1 MTAPQHSDPKCRDLL
16 DGWFKQFREA
26 LGRDDFH
33 GLGDLLAEDCYWR
46 DLLTFGWKLQTNHG
60 IAAILS
66 WLRGSYRKD
75 AGQNLRLIGEGSRG
89 GLGDVFSE
97 TIETFFDFETSVATG
112 RGYLR
117 LVPDS
122 NAPTGARAVTI
133 LTAMRELRDFPE
145 PSKQR
150 RPRVTAMTFD
160 EDAKAASRSSND
172 PDVLIIGAGQSG
184 LMLAA
189 RLSHNGINTLLVDR
203 SSRVGDIWR
212 ERYRTLKL
220 HNETCMN
227 HFPYMP
233 FPETWPAYLP
243 RDKVVSW
250 LEFYAESMEL
260 NIAHDTTC
268 LGGRFDE
275 ASGTWAIRLQPRDG
289 PQYTL
294 KPKHV
299 VLATG
304 VSGFPDIPAID
315 GAETFTG
322 TIVHSS
328 AVNDG
333 FDVRDKNVVV
343 VGAGTSAHDIA
354 QMSYVNGG
362 RVTMIQ
368 RSPITVVSLE
378 PSAALPFGVYRN
390 NDGIRH
396 IDDLDLI
403 YASVPYDLV
412 RRLQIGMSKT
422 MMQLDEELL
431 SGLRRVGFLL
441 DNGHDDTGWVMK
453 LFRYQAGYYLNIGAS
468 DLIVEEKIKLR
479 SGVSVARLEESSVVL
494 SDGSTLPA
502 DIVVFA
508 TGYQPL
514 EKSVA
519 RLFGDDMAARVG
531 PIYGIGNDGELQNM
545 YAATGQ
551 PHFYVTGGG
560 FAGAR
565 SYSRYTTLLIKAQLE
580 GLLPERQRAEPET
593 DSVKAKAT
601 PRRTSIH
608 A

>member
-1 MTAPQHSDPKCRDLL
+1 MTTLPHSDPKCRDLL

-26 LGRDDFH
+26 LGRDDFR
-33 GLGDLLAEDCYWR
+33 GLDGLIAEDCYWR
-46 DLLTFGWKLQTNHG
+46 DLLTFGWKLQTHHG
-60 IAAILS
+60 IGPILS
-66 WLRGSYRKD
+66 WLRGSYRKG
-75 AGQNLRLIGEGSRG
+75 AAQNLRLVGEITNA

-97 TIETFFDFETSVATG
+97 TIESFFDFETSVATA

-122 NAPTGARAVTI
+122 SSPVGARAVTI
-133 LTAMRELRDFPE
+133 LTAMRELHDFPE

-150 RPRVTAMTFD
+150 RPRVTAMVFD
-160 EDAKAASRSSND
+160 EGAKAAPQPGND

-189 RLSHNGINTLLVDR
+189 RLSHNGIKTLLVDR
-203 SSRVGDIWR
+203 NSRVGDLWR
-212 ERYRTLKL
+212 QRYRTLKL

-227 HFPYMP
+227 HFPYLP
-233 FPETWPAYLP
+233 FPETWPVYLP

-250 LEFYAESMEL
+250 LEFYAESMDL
-260 NIAHDTTC
+260 DIAHDTTC

-275 ASGTWAIRLQPRDG
+275 ASGTWTIRLKPHDG
-289 PQYTL
+289 SEYTL
-294 KPKHV
+294 NPKHV

-304 VSGFPDIPAID
+304 VSGFPDVPAID
-315 GAETFTG
+315 GADTFTG

-328 AVNDG
+328 EVNDA
-333 FDVRDKNVVV
+333 FDVRDKTVVV

-354 QMSYVNGG
+354 QMSHVNGG
-362 RVTMIQ
+362 KVTMIQ

-378 PSAALPFGVYRN
+378 PSAALPFGIYRN
-390 NDGIRH
+390 NDGIKH

-422 MMQLDEELL
+422 MMKLDEELL
-431 SGLRRVGFLL
+431 SGLRKVGFLL

-479 SGVSVARLEESSVVL
+479 SGVGIARLDESSVVL
-494 SDGSTLPA
+494 SDGSRLPA

-519 RLFGDDMAARVG
+519 RLFGEDVAARVG

-545 YAATGQ
+545 YGATGQ

-580 GLLPERQRAEPET
+580 GLLSGQASAKPDT
-593 DSVKAKAT
+593 DSMGAKTT
-601 PRRTSIH
+601 PRRTAAH

>member
-1 MTAPQHSDPKCRDLL
+1 MTGLTYSDQECRDLL
-16 DGWFKQFREA
+16 DGWFTQFRDA
-26 LGRDDFH
+26 LGRADFA
-33 GLGDLLAEDCYWR
+33 GLDSLLAEDCYWR

-60 IAAILS
+60 IAPVLS
-66 WLRGSYRKD
+66 WLRESYRAD
-75 AGQNLRLIGEGSRG
+75 AAQNLRLVGDVSRS

-97 TIETFFDFETSVATG
+97 TIESFFDFNTSVATG

-117 LVPDS
+117 LVLDS
-122 NAPTGARAVTI
+122 CAPAGVRAVTI
-133 LTAMRELRDFPE
+133 LTAMRELREFPE
-145 PSKQR
+145 PIKQR
-150 RPRVTAMTFD
+150 RPRVTAMSFD
-160 EDAKAASRSSND
+160 KDAKAEHRSSTTH
-172 PDVLIIGAGQSG
+172 DVLIIGAGQSG

-189 RLSHNGINTLLVDR
+189 RLSHNGIRTLLVDR
-203 SSRVGDIWR
+203 SDRVGDIWR
-212 ERYRTLKL
+212 KRYRTLKL

-233 FPETWPAYLP
+233 FPETWPVYLP

-250 LEFYAESMEL
+250 LEFYAESMDL
-260 NIAHDTTC
+260 NIAHGTTC

-275 ASGTWAIRLQPRDG
+275 GTGTWTIRLQPPDG
-289 PQYTL
+289 AEYTVN
-294 KPKHV
+294 PKHV

-304 VSGFPDIPAID
+304 VSGYPDIPALD
-315 GAETFTG
+315 GADTFTG

-328 AVNDG
+328 QVDDG

-354 QMSYVNGG
+354 QMSHENGG

-390 NDGIRH
+390 NDGVRH

-412 RRLQIGMSKT
+412 RRLQVGMSKT
-422 MMQLDEELL
+422 MMKLDEDLL
-431 SGLRRVGFLL
+431 AGLRRVGFLL

-468 DLIVEEKIKLR
+468 DLIVEKKIKLR
-479 SGVSVARLEESSVVL
+479 SGVSVASLEGSSVVL
-494 SDGSTLPA
+494 SDGSKIPA
-502 DIVVFA
+502 DIVVLA

-514 EKSVA
+514 ERSVA
-519 RLFGDDMAARVG
+519 RLFGDDVAARVG
-531 PIYGIGNDGELQNM
+531 PIYGIGHDGELQNM
-545 YAATGQ
+545 YGTTGQ

-580 GLLPERQRAEPET
+580 GLLPKHSSAKP
-593 DSVKAKAT
+593 DSVSAKASAT
-601 PRRTSIH
+601 PHRASVN

>member
-1 MTAPQHSDPKCRDLL
+1 MTTLPHSDPQRRNLLDDWFNRFRDALEQDDFSGIDDLL
-16 DGWFKQFREA
+16 TN
-26 LGRDDFH
+26 
-33 GLGDLLAEDCYWR
+33 DCYWR

-60 IAAILS
+60 IPQILS
-66 WLRGSYRKD
+66 WLRGSYRQD
-75 AGQNLRLIGEGSRG
+75 AAQNLRLIGEGSRG
-89 GLGDVFSE
+89 SLGDLFSE
-97 TIETFFDFETSVATG
+97 TVETFFDFETSIATG
-112 RGYLR
+112 RGYVR
-117 LVPDS
+117 LIADTT
-122 NAPTGARAVTI
+122 APAGARAVTI
-133 LTAMRELRDFPE
+133 LTSMRELRDFPE
-145 PSKQR
+145 PIKQR
-150 RPRVTAMTFD
+150 RPRETAMAFNEKAGD
-160 EDAKAASRSSND
+160 ESSAD

-227 HFPYMP
+227 HFPYLP
-233 FPETWPAYLP
+233 FPETWPVYLP
-243 RDKVVSW
+243 RDKVVCW
-250 LEFYAESMEL
+250 LEFYAESMDL
-260 NIAHDTTC
+260 NIAHETTC
-268 LGGRFDE
+268 LGGQFDE
-275 ASGTWAIRLQPRDG
+275 ASGTWTIRLQPQDG
-289 PQYTL
+289 AEYTL
-294 KPKHV
+294 NPRHV

-315 GAETFTG
+315 GTDTFTG

-328 AVNDG
+328 EVNDA

-354 QMSYVNGG
+354 QLSHMNGAK
-362 RVTMIQ
+362 VTMIQ
-368 RSPITVVSLE
+368 RSSITVVSLE

-412 RRLQIGMSKT
+412 RRLQVGMSKT
-422 MMQLDEELL
+422 MMKLDEELL

-453 LFRYQAGYYLNIGAS
+453 LFRSQAGYYLNIGAS

-479 SGVSVARLEESSVVL
+479 SGVGVARLDESSVIL
-494 SDGSTLPA
+494 TDGSKIPA
-502 DIVVFA
+502 DVVVLA

-514 EKSVA
+514 ESSVA
-519 RLFGDDMAARVG
+519 RLFGDDVAARVG
-531 PIYGIGNDGELQNM
+531 PIYGIGDDGELQSM
-545 YAATGQ
+545 YGATGQ

-580 GLLPERQRAEPET
+580 GLLPRQTSADPET
-593 DSVKAKAT
+593 FSGKARAT
-601 PRRTSIH
+601 PRRASVD

>member
-1 MTAPQHSDPKCRDLL
+1 MTTLPHSDPQWRSLL
-16 DGWFKQFREA
+16 DAWFKQFRDA
-26 LGRDDFH
+26 LGRDDF
-33 GLGDLLAEDCYWR
+33 GGIENLLAEDCYWR

-60 IAAILS
+60 IPQILS
-66 WLRGSYRKD
+66 WLRGSYRQD
-75 AGQNLRLIGEGSRG
+75 AAQNLCLIGEGSRG
-89 GLGDVFSE
+89 GLGDVFPE
-97 TIETFFDFETSVATG
+97 TIETFFNFETSIATG

-117 LVPDS
+117 LIVDS
-122 NAPTGARAVTI
+122 GAPAGARAVTI

-145 PSKQR
+145 PIKQR
-150 RPRVTAMTFD
+150 RPRETAMAFD
-160 EDAKAASRSSND
+160 EEARDRSSTD

-212 ERYRTLKL
+212 TRYRTLKL

-233 FPETWPAYLP
+233 FPETWPVYLP

-250 LEFYAESMEL
+250 LEFYAESMDL

-268 LGGRFDE
+268 LGGRYDE
-275 ASGTWAIRLQPRDG
+275 ASGIWTIRLQPHNG
-289 PQYTL
+289 AEYTL
-294 KPKHV
+294 NPKHV

-328 AVNDG
+328 EVNDA

-343 VGAGTSAHDIA
+343 DGAGTSAHDIA
-354 QMSYVNGG
+354 QMSHMNGG
-362 RVTMIQ
+362 KVTMIQ
-368 RSPITVVSLE
+368 RSSITVVSLE
-378 PSAALPFGVYRN
+378 PSAALPFGIYRN

-422 MMQLDEELL
+422 MMKLDEELL
-431 SGLRRVGFLL
+431 SGLQRVGFLL

-453 LFRYQAGYYLNIGAS
+453 LFRSQAGYYLNIGAS

-479 SGVSVARLEESSVVL
+479 SGVGVARLDDSSVVL
-494 SDGSTLPA
+494 SDGSKLPA
-502 DIVVFA
+502 DIVVLA

-519 RLFGDDMAARVG
+519 RLFGDDVAARVG
-531 PIYGIGNDGELQNM
+531 PIYGIGSDGELQNM
-545 YAATGQ
+545 YGATGQ
-551 PHFYVTGGG
+551 PNFYVTGGG

-565 SYSRYTTLLIKAQLE
+565 SYSRYMTLLIKAQLE
-580 GLLPERQRAEPET
+580 GLLPRQTYADPDT
-593 DSVKAKAT
+593 VSVKARAT
-601 PRRTSIH
+601 PRRASVN